1 MVPVEIHILRHAI
14 ADPAKPGEPDAD
26 RAVTPDGK
34 KRLREVLRVAKAAGL
49 APTLILTSPYRRAME
64 TAEYAATY
72 LGFTESPLSTKALLP
87 GSNAED
93 VWEEI
98 RVHKDAQEILLVGHE
113 PLLGQL
119 AGYLLGTPGL
129 LIDFK
134 KGALVRVDMEQFG
147 VKPRGVLRWFL
158 TPKLASKTG

>member
-1 MVPVEIHILRHAI
+1 VEIHILRHAI
-14 ADPAKPGEPDAD
+14 ADPARPGEQDAD
-26 RAVTPDGK
+26 RAVTPEGRK
-34 KRLREVLRVAKAAGL
+34 KLREVLRVAKAAGL
-49 APTLILTSPYRRAME
+49 APGLILTSPYRRAIE
-64 TAEYAATY
+64 TAEMAASQ
-72 LGFTESPLSTKALLP
+72 LNFTDPPLATNALLP

-119 AGYLLGTPGL
+119 AGYLLGTPSL

-134 KGALVRVDMEQFG
+134 KGALVRIDMDQFSA
-147 VKPRGVLRWFL
+147 KPRGVLRWFF
-158 TPKLASKTG
+158 TPKLASKAG